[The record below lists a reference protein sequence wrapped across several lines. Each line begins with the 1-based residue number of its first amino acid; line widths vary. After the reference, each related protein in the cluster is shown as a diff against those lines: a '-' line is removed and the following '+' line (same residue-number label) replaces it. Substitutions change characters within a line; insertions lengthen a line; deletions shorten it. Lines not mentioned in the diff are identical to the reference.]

1 MVYWLHWG
9 GRQFQEGHCVLE
21 EIGTYQ
27 KLKLMILHGEI
38 RRGEPLV
45 ERSVGDLLGVSRTPV
60 RETIRRLE
68 KEGLVRIIEGKGA
81 FVADYSIDDVIEI
94 YQVREGLEP
103 IAARLGC
110 PYVRA
115 ADLDRFQE
123 QFNLYKNRASRR
135 DNDPDE
141 WLKLGREFHDLF
153 IRASQNGRIIQAIE
167 GLRGQ
172 IELVRGISRSA
183 SVRSVAQ
190 SSIDE
195 HLEILHA
202 LRARAPQR
210 VEKAVRTHLQNA
222 LQHKLGTLQ
231 QGRLTR

>member
-1 MVYWLHWG
+1 VTAASFGKDRH
-9 GRQFQEGHCVLE
+9 VLE
-21 EIGTYQ
+21 AIGPYR
-27 KLKLMILHGEI
+27 KLKLMILNGEI
-38 RRGEPLV
+38 SRGEPLV
-45 ERSVGDLLGVSRTPV
+45 ERSVADLLGVSRTPV
-60 RETIRRLE
+60 RETIQRLE
-68 KEGLVRIIEGKGA
+68 NEGLVRIVEGKGA
-81 FVADYSIDDVIEI
+81 FVAEYSVEDVIEI

-103 IAARLGC
+103 IAAQLGC

-115 ADLDRFQE
+115 ADLDRFEE
-123 QFNLYKNRASRR
+123 QFNLYKNSASRR

-141 WLKLGREFHDLF
+141 WRKLGREFHDLF

-183 SVRSVAQ
+183 SVRSVAR

-195 HLEILHA
+195 HLAILHA

-210 VEKAVRTHLQNA
+210 AEKAVRTHLQNA
-222 LQHKLGTLQ
+222 LRHKLEALQ
-231 QGRLTR
+231 QSRLTR

>member
-1 MVYWLHWG
+1 M
-9 GRQFQEGHCVLE
+9 
-21 EIGTYQ
+21 
-27 KLKLMILHGEI
+27 
-38 RRGEPLV
+38 
-45 ERSVGDLLGVSRTPV
+45 
-60 RETIRRLE
+60 
-68 KEGLVRIIEGKGA
+68 RIIEGKGA

-141 WLKLGREFHDLF
+141 WLKLGRDFHDLF

-190 SSIDE
+190 SSVDE

-222 LQHKLGTLQ
+222 LQHKLETLQ
-231 QGRLTR
+231 QSRLTR